1 MARNFYRFNIPSGD
15 AYDTAYSNNM
25 AFMQY
30 EYDEINGTS
39 EVTGNWNVI
48 KQVKENDIILL
59 GYDSR
64 IYAWGYAIKPRKRK
78 NIKYLNVAEMQ
89 EKRLEIDGVK
99 YMSGKYNGIIY
110 FQDCEC
116 FYDNLT
122 KIMEW
127 DDFNRCW
134 GQRIDIDKW
143 RCNPDNKSISSYLKD
158 YLETPR
164 YTISRIKNNERAC
177 EIIKELTG
185 DDIMLDNQNK
195 SNCIELI
202 QNKNLILTGAPGTGK
217 TYLAK
222 QIAEEIIIRNYY
234 EKNKNEL
241 EKYYNECEELRK
253 QFIGQFPIG
262 TLKSIS
268 IDDYCIG
275 KGNKNSFCYWIEFK
289 LRNSGFF
296 DCGTAN
302 SYLLYYDTNGNLKN
316 TSIIINN
323 DELIKEIGEAIYKMA
338 TEKEYNGDLK
348 FKGDKTTIKFAMKI
362 YNSYNPYYYFPIFSS
377 DYMNKICE
385 IFNIVKD
392 KNPYKQNLNIKE
404 YFDKNFKDINPVIMK
419 EMLIRNFF
427 KNDDDFKKQC
437 EFVQFHPSY
446 DYTDFV
452 EGLRPKNDNGN
463 IGFERKD
470 GVFKAFCKKAL
481 KNLKDSKKDISTLNY
496 DEIIKKY
503 LEDFYNDIEKEITTN
518 GFYEIYGIG
527 GGIAA
532 PIIDIVYKEDE
543 KEFRFTVKTKND
555 REHIIIK
562 KLDLM
567 TDYYKKFITKKPEE
581 FKFKDFIDELKITHY
596 HTYIYGFLKAFY
608 DKYNEKIEQEK
619 NNITIEEVKE
629 KKFIFIIDEI
639 NRGEI
644 SKIFGELFFSVD
656 SSYRG
661 EKGKVQTQYAN
672 LIEDGDEF
680 KDGFYIPENVY
691 IIGTM
696 NDIDRS
702 VESMDFAMRR
712 RFAWKEIKAEDT
724 QETILND
731 LENLKD
737 ETIKRMNNLNKVIRN
752 KETNLSEAY
761 CIGAAYFKKIKDY
774 EGDFNKL
781 WENHLKGLLFEYT
794 RGMPKQEEIMENLKK
809 AYYLNNTKTENN
821 NEEENANNTNN

>member
-1 MARNFYRFNIPSGD
+1 
-15 AYDTAYSNNM
+15 
-25 AFMQY
+25 MQ
-30 EYDEINGTS
+30 
-39 EVTGNWNVI
+39 
-48 KQVKENDIILL
+48 
-59 GYDSR
+59 
-64 IYAWGYAIKPRKRK
+64 
-78 NIKYLNVAEMQ
+78 
-89 EKRLEIDGVK
+89 
-99 YMSGKYNGIIY
+99 
-110 FQDCEC
+110 
-116 FYDNLT
+116 
-122 KIMEW
+122 
-127 DDFNRCW
+127 NR
-134 GQRIDIDKW
+134 
-143 RCNPDNKSISSYLKD
+143 
-158 YLETPR
+158 
-164 YTISRIKNNERAC
+164 
-177 EIIKELTG
+177 
-185 DDIMLDNQNK
+185 
-195 SNCIELI
+195 
-202 QNKNLILTGAPGTGK
+202 NLILTGAPGTGK

-222 QIAEEIIIRNYY
+222 QIASQIIL
-234 EKNKNEL
+234 NK
-241 EKYYNECEELRK
+241 
-253 QFIGQFPIG
+253 
-262 TLKSIS
+262 
-268 IDDYCIG
+268 DYDE
-275 KGNKNSFCYWIEFK
+275 SVE
-289 LRNSGFF
+289 
-296 DCGTAN
+296 
-302 SYLLYYDTNGNLKN
+302 
-316 TSIIINN
+316 NN
-323 DELIKEIGEAIYKMA
+323 I
-338 TEKEYNGDLK
+338 
-348 FKGDKTTIKFAMKI
+348 
-362 YNSYNPYYYFPIFSS
+362 
-377 DYMNKICE
+377 
-385 IFNIVKD
+385 
-392 KNPYKQNLNIKE
+392 
-404 YFDKNFKDINPVIMK
+404 NFK
-419 EMLIRNFF
+419 E
-427 KNDDDFKKQC
+427 QC
-437 EFVQFHPSY
+437 AFVQFHPSY

-518 GFYEIYGIG
+518 GFYEIYGIK

-555 REHIIIK
+555 REHVIIK

-581 FKFKDFIDELKITHY
+581 WNFKDFIDELKITHY

-619 NNITIEEVKE
+619 NNITIEGVKE

-656 SSYRG
+656 SGYRG

-724 QETILND
+724 QETILKD

-761 CIGAAYFKKIKDY
+761 CIGAAYFKKIKDNDY
-774 EGDFNKL
+774 NGDFNKL
-781 WENHLKGLLFEYT
+781 WDNHLKGLLFEYT
-794 RGMPKQEEIMENLKK
+794 RGMQNQETILKELKSAYNPNNTDNKSNNQEENK
-809 AYYLNNTKTENN
+809 NS
-821 NEEENANNTNN
+821 

>member
-1 MARNFYRFNIPSGD
+1 MARNFYRFIIRLD
-15 AYDTAYSNNM
+15 KIYKKAIEHNM
-25 AFMQY
+25 AIMQS
-30 EYDEINGTS
+30 EYFSIINTPQFV
-39 EVTGNWNVI
+39 ETNLNTI
-48 KQVKENDIILL
+48 KEVKENDIILL
-59 GYDSR
+59 EKNGN
-64 IYAWGYAIKPRKRK
+64 IYAWGYAIKPRKDK
-78 NIKYLNVAEMQ
+78 HKSDKIEYLNVNEMINNI
-89 EKRLEIDGVK
+89 LDTHGVK
-99 YMSGKYNGIIY
+99 YISGKYNGIIY
-110 FQDCEC
+110 FNDCEC
-116 FYDNLT
+116 FYNNLT
-122 KIMEW
+122 EILEK
-127 DDFNRCW
+127 NRYGGKCW

-143 RCNPDNKSISSYLKD
+143 RQHSENKGILSKKFDLEENPSNDIYKIQNRK
-158 YLETPR
+158 T
-164 YTISRIKNNERAC
+164 AC
-177 EIIKELTG
+177 KIIEELTG
-185 DDIMLDNQNK
+185 DIVSEYDNLLLGE
-195 SNCIELI
+195 CIELLM
-202 QNKNLILTGAPGTGK
+202 QNRNLILTGAPGTGK

-222 QIAEEIIIRNYY
+222 NIASQIILN
-234 EKNKNEL
+234 
-241 EKYYNECEELRK
+241 KYYDESVE
-253 QFIGQFPIG
+253 
-262 TLKSIS
+262 
-268 IDDYCIG
+268 
-275 KGNKNSFCYWIEFK
+275 
-289 LRNSGFF
+289 
-296 DCGTAN
+296 
-302 SYLLYYDTNGNLKN
+302 
-316 TSIIINN
+316 N
-323 DELIKEIGEAIYKMA
+323 DI
-338 TEKEYNGDLK
+338 
-348 FKGDKTTIKFAMKI
+348 
-362 YNSYNPYYYFPIFSS
+362 
-377 DYMNKICE
+377 
-385 IFNIVKD
+385 
-392 KNPYKQNLNIKE
+392 
-404 YFDKNFKDINPVIMK
+404 NFK
-419 EMLIRNFF
+419 E
-427 KNDDDFKKQC
+427 QC
-437 EFVQFHPSY
+437 AFVQFHPSY

-481 KNLKDSKKDISTLNY
+481 KNLKDSQKDITTLNY

-518 GFYEIYGIG
+518 GFYEIYGIS

-581 FKFKDFIDELKITHY
+581 WKFKDFIDELKITHY

-731 LENLKD
+731 LGDLKD

-774 EGDFNKL
+774 ESNFNKL
-781 WENHLKGLLFEYT
+781 WENHLEGLLFEYT
-794 RGMPKQEEIMENLKK
+794 RGMPKQEEIMENFKK
-809 AYYLNNTKTENN
+809 AYYSNNTKTENN

>member
-195 SNCIELI
+195 SNCIELLI

-222 QIAEEIIIRNYY
+222 QIAEEMIIRNYY

-253 QFIGQFPIG
+253 QFIEQFPIG

-470 GVFKAFCKKAL
+470 GVFKEFCKEAL
-481 KNLKDSKKDISTLNY
+481 
-496 DEIIKKY
+496 
-503 LEDFYNDIEKEITTN
+503 
-518 GFYEIYGIG
+518 
-527 GGIAA
+527 
-532 PIIDIVYKEDE
+532 
-543 KEFRFTVKTKND
+543 
-555 REHIIIK
+555 
-562 KLDLM
+562 
-567 TDYYKKFITKKPEE
+567 
-581 FKFKDFIDELKITHY
+581 
-596 HTYIYGFLKAFY
+596 
-608 DKYNEKIEQEK
+608 
-619 NNITIEEVKE
+619 NNQSSNFV
-629 KKFIFIIDEI
+629 FIIDEI

-656 SSYRG
+656 SGYRG

-712 RFAWKEIKAEDT
+712 RFTWKEIKAEDT

-781 WENHLKGLLFEYT
+781 WDNHLEGLLFEYT
-794 RGMPKQEEIMENLKK
+794 RGMQNQETILKELKNAYDLKDNLI
-809 AYYLNNTKTENN
+809 NDNSNQD
-821 NEEENANNTNN
+821 

>member
-195 SNCIELI
+195 SNCIELLI

-222 QIAEEIIIRNYY
+222 QVASKIIL
-234 EKNKNEL
+234 NK
-241 EKYYNECEELRK
+241 
-253 QFIGQFPIG
+253 
-262 TLKSIS
+262 
-268 IDDYCIG
+268 DYDE
-275 KGNKNSFCYWIEFK
+275 SVE
-289 LRNSGFF
+289 
-296 DCGTAN
+296 
-302 SYLLYYDTNGNLKN
+302 
-316 TSIIINN
+316 N
-323 DELIKEIGEAIYKMA
+323 DI
-338 TEKEYNGDLK
+338 
-348 FKGDKTTIKFAMKI
+348 
-362 YNSYNPYYYFPIFSS
+362 
-377 DYMNKICE
+377 
-385 IFNIVKD
+385 
-392 KNPYKQNLNIKE
+392 
-404 YFDKNFKDINPVIMK
+404 NFK
-419 EMLIRNFF
+419 E
-427 KNDDDFKKQC
+427 QC
-437 EFVQFHPSY
+437 AFVQFHPSY

-452 EGLRPKNDNGN
+452 EGLRPMQDENGN

-470 GVFKAFCKKAL
+470 GVFKEFCRKAL
-481 KNLKDSKKDISTLNY
+481 KNLKDSEKDIATLNY

-503 LEDFYNDIEKEITTN
+503 FLEFIENDIQSSIEK
-518 GFYEIYGIG
+518 GGYGIKG
-527 GGIAA
+527 LKGEEIS
-532 PIIDIVYKEDE
+532 PVVYVELKG
-543 KEFRFTVKTKND
+543 ND
-555 REHIIIK
+555 RFNYKINSKQNNQYTNRENLNSLIECYKNIIIK
-562 KLDLM
+562 NYD
-567 TDYYKKFITKKPEE
+567 
-581 FKFKDFIDELKITHY
+581 KITHKMLSEY
-596 HTYIYGFLKAFY
+596 TSGYTSSTYGILKAFY
-608 DKYNEKIEQEK
+608 DNYNEKIEQEK
-619 NNITIEEVKE
+619 NNITIEKIEK

-656 SSYRG
+656 SGYRG

-731 LENLKD
+731 LGDLKD

-774 EGDFNKL
+774 KGDFNKL

-794 RGMPKQEEIMENLKK
+794 RGMPKQEEIMENFKK
-809 AYYLNNTKTENN
+809 AYYSNNTKTKNN

>member
-1 MARNFYRFNIPSGD
+1 MNCWVISPNVLND
-15 AYDTAYSNNM
+15 K
-25 AFMQY
+25 
-30 EYDEINGTS
+30 S
-39 EVTGNWNVI
+39 EPVEDFIELMSKNHVALIGWGEDNELGYKFKNVI
-48 KQVKENDIILL
+48 KINDLIIIAQGANLQKRNFFAGL
-59 GYDSR
+59 VNSEAYKYKYKGNEGNYTLQ
-64 IYAWGYAIKPRKRK
+64 AINLKNFIKIRDK
-78 NIKYLNVAEMQ
+78 NISWNNNCAYGEARMIPALYELKSDNPNDKKVIDEVLYYINSG
-89 EKRLEIDGVK
+89 EKMTE
-99 YMSGKYNGIIY
+99 Y
-110 FQDCEC
+110 
-116 FYDNLT
+116 
-122 KIMEW
+122 
-127 DDFNRCW
+127 
-134 GQRIDIDKW
+134 
-143 RCNPDNKSISSYLKD
+143 
-158 YLETPR
+158 
-164 YTISRIKNNERAC
+164 
-177 EIIKELTG
+177 
-185 DDIMLDNQNK
+185 
-195 SNCIELI
+195 IELLKS
-202 QNKNLILTGAPGTGK
+202 NKNLILTGAPGTGK

-222 QIAEEIIIRNYY
+222 NIASQIIL
-234 EKNKNEL
+234 NK
-241 EKYYNECEELRK
+241 
-253 QFIGQFPIG
+253 
-262 TLKSIS
+262 
-268 IDDYCIG
+268 DYDE
-275 KGNKNSFCYWIEFK
+275 SVE
-289 LRNSGFF
+289 
-296 DCGTAN
+296 
-302 SYLLYYDTNGNLKN
+302 
-316 TSIIINN
+316 N
-323 DELIKEIGEAIYKMA
+323 DI
-338 TEKEYNGDLK
+338 
-348 FKGDKTTIKFAMKI
+348 
-362 YNSYNPYYYFPIFSS
+362 
-377 DYMNKICE
+377 
-385 IFNIVKD
+385 
-392 KNPYKQNLNIKE
+392 
-404 YFDKNFKDINPVIMK
+404 NFK
-419 EMLIRNFF
+419 E
-427 KNDDDFKKQC
+427 QC
-437 EFVQFHPSY
+437 AFVQFHPSY

-481 KNLKDSKKDISTLNY
+481 KNLKDSQKDITTLNY

-518 GFYEIYGIG
+518 GFYEIYGIS

-581 FKFKDFIDELKITHY
+581 WKFKDFIDELKITHY
-596 HTYIYGFLKAFY
+596 HTYIYGFLKSFY
-608 DKYNEKIEQEK
+608 DKCNEKIEQEK
-619 NNITIEEVKE
+619 NNITIEKVEE

-656 SSYRG
+656 SGYRG

-724 QETILND
+724 QETILKD
-731 LENLKD
+731 LGDLKD

-794 RGMPKQEEIMENLKK
+794 RGMQNQETILKELKNAYDLKDNLI
-809 AYYLNNTKTENN
+809 NDNSNQD
-821 NEEENANNTNN
+821 

>member
-1 MARNFYRFNIPSGD
+1 MKYFIFKHGKYGYGSKDWGEDIPNSAYENNFCFSQFEYGFQGNS
-15 AYDTAYSNNM
+15 TTTNNWKVLK
-25 AFMQY
+25 
-30 EYDEINGTS
+30 
-39 EVTGNWNVI
+39 EVKVG
-48 KQVKENDIILL
+48 DIIIL
-59 GYDSR
+59 SR
-64 IYAWGYAIKPRKRK
+64 GDLKYAWGYAIKPRFENKDLYINRE
-78 NIKYLNVAEMQ
+78 ILNCSEMISTYHDNY
-89 EKRLEIDGVK
+89 RYRSD
-99 YMSGKYNGIIY
+99 SYNGYIE
-110 FQDCEC
+110 FEDCEC
-116 FYDNLT
+116 FYENLEDG
-122 KIMEW
+122 KNE
-127 DDFNRCW
+127 W

-143 RCNPDNKSISSYLKD
+143 RDYNKEGINCKLIYKSKSPPYNTIQEITEEDALNIVRKLKND
-158 YLETPR
+158 PNFEF
-164 YTISRIKNNERAC
+164 E
-177 EIIKELTG
+177 
-185 DDIMLDNQNK
+185 DK
-195 SNCIELI
+195 SMENYIELLKS
-202 QNKNLILTGAPGTGK
+202 NKNLILTGAPGTGK

-222 QIAEEIIIRNYY
+222 QVASKIIL
-234 EKNKNEL
+234 NK
-241 EKYYNECEELRK
+241 
-253 QFIGQFPIG
+253 
-262 TLKSIS
+262 
-268 IDDYCIG
+268 DYDE
-275 KGNKNSFCYWIEFK
+275 SVE
-289 LRNSGFF
+289 
-296 DCGTAN
+296 
-302 SYLLYYDTNGNLKN
+302 
-316 TSIIINN
+316 N
-323 DELIKEIGEAIYKMA
+323 DI
-338 TEKEYNGDLK
+338 
-348 FKGDKTTIKFAMKI
+348 
-362 YNSYNPYYYFPIFSS
+362 
-377 DYMNKICE
+377 
-385 IFNIVKD
+385 
-392 KNPYKQNLNIKE
+392 
-404 YFDKNFKDINPVIMK
+404 NFK
-419 EMLIRNFF
+419 E
-427 KNDDDFKKQC
+427 QC
-437 EFVQFHPSY
+437 AFVQFHPSY

-518 GFYEIYGIG
+518 GFYEIYGIK

-596 HTYIYGFLKAFY
+596 HTYIYGFLKSFY

-619 NNITIEEVKE
+619 NNITVKE
-629 KKFIFIIDEI
+629 VEKRDFVFIIDEI

-656 SSYRG
+656 SGYRG

-680 KDGFYIPENVY
+680 KEGFYIPENVY

-731 LENLKD
+731 LGDLKG

-774 EGDFNKL
+774 KGDFNKL
-781 WENHLKGLLFEYT
+781 WENHLEGLLFEYT
-794 RGMPKQEEIMENLKK
+794 RGMQNQETILKELKNAYDLKDNLI
-809 AYYLNNTKTENN
+809 NDNSNQD
-821 NEEENANNTNN
+821 

>member
-1 MARNFYRFNIPSGD
+1 MSDLYCQFGSNWGGKAEGESILDIFYKYNIAFAGLDTKEEVNNCKNKFKAGTKIAVSDGTMVKAVGIAEEDFDSLDNLKIDFLPEEKKRFAINKGVLAVKVKLYKLEEGDYFQEKSFRRRFSNI
-15 AYDTAYSNNM
+15 NN
-25 AFMQY
+25 
-30 EYDEINGTS
+30 D
-39 EVTGNWNVI
+39 
-48 KQVKENDIILL
+48 
-59 GYDSR
+59 
-64 IYAWGYAIKPRKRK
+64 
-78 NIKYLNVAEMQ
+78 NIKKEID
-89 EKRLEIDGVK
+89 KRLKK
-99 YMSGKYNGIIY
+99 YSG
-110 FQDCEC
+110 EEA
-116 FYDNLT
+116 
-122 KIMEW
+122 ME
-127 DDFNRCW
+127 
-134 GQRIDIDKW
+134 KM
-143 RCNPDNKSISSYLKD
+143 K
-158 YLETPR
+158 E
-164 YTISRIKNNERAC
+164 E
-177 EIIKELTG
+177 IKEL
-185 DDIMLDNQNK
+185 
-195 SNCIELI
+195 LI

-222 QIAEEIIIRNYY
+222 QIAEEMIIRNYY

-253 QFIGQFPIG
+253 QFIEQFPIG

-543 KEFRFTVKTKND
+543 KEAAKLGKAINKELD
-555 REHIIIK
+555 REIK
-562 KLDLM
+562 
-567 TDYYKKFITKKPEE
+567 EE
-581 FKFKDFIDELKITHY
+581 AENAKEFAKELK
-596 HTYIYGFLKAFY
+596 A
-608 DKYNEKIEQEK
+608 DIESRE
-619 NNITIEEVKE
+619 
-629 KKFIFIIDEI
+629 
-639 NRGEI
+639 
-644 SKIFGELFFSVD
+644 
-656 SSYRG
+656 
-661 EKGKVQTQYAN
+661 
-672 LIEDGDEF
+672 
-680 KDGFYIPENVY
+680 
-691 IIGTM
+691 
-696 NDIDRS
+696 
-702 VESMDFAMRR
+702 
-712 RFAWKEIKAEDT
+712 
-724 QETILND
+724 
-731 LENLKD
+731 
-737 ETIKRMNNLNKVIRN
+737 
-752 KETNLSEAY
+752 
-761 CIGAAYFKKIKDY
+761 
-774 EGDFNKL
+774 
-781 WENHLKGLLFEYT
+781 
-794 RGMPKQEEIMENLKK
+794 
-809 AYYLNNTKTENN
+809 
-821 NEEENANNTNN
+821 

>member
-1 MARNFYRFNIPSGD
+1 MNYWVISPNVLNNPYEPVEDFIKLIEKEHIALIGWHENKRLGYNFKNTIELNDLIIIAQGANFQKRNFFAGLVNSE
-15 AYDTAYSNNM
+15 AYKYKYKGNKNNYTLQ
-25 AFMQY
+25 A
-30 EYDEINGTS
+30 INLK
-39 EVTGNWNVI
+39 NFLDI
-48 KQVKENDIILL
+48 KD
-59 GYDSR
+59 
-64 IYAWGYAIKPRKRK
+64 
-78 NIKYLNVAEMQ
+78 
-89 EKRLEIDGVK
+89 
-99 YMSGKYNGIIY
+99 
-110 FQDCEC
+110 
-116 FYDNLT
+116 
-122 KIMEW
+122 
-127 DDFNRCW
+127 
-134 GQRIDIDKW
+134 
-143 RCNPDNKSISSYLKD
+143 KSISWNNNCAYGEANRIPALYELKSDNPNDKKVIDEVLSYINSGGKMTE
-158 YLETPR
+158 Y
-164 YTISRIKNNERAC
+164 
-177 EIIKELTG
+177 
-185 DDIMLDNQNK
+185 
-195 SNCIELI
+195 IELLKS
-202 QNKNLILTGAPGTGK
+202 NKNLILTGAPGTGK

-222 QIAEEIIIRNYY
+222 NIASQIIL
-234 EKNKNEL
+234 NK
-241 EKYYNECEELRK
+241 
-253 QFIGQFPIG
+253 
-262 TLKSIS
+262 
-268 IDDYCIG
+268 DYDE
-275 KGNKNSFCYWIEFK
+275 SVE
-289 LRNSGFF
+289 
-296 DCGTAN
+296 
-302 SYLLYYDTNGNLKN
+302 
-316 TSIIINN
+316 N
-323 DELIKEIGEAIYKMA
+323 DI
-338 TEKEYNGDLK
+338 
-348 FKGDKTTIKFAMKI
+348 
-362 YNSYNPYYYFPIFSS
+362 
-377 DYMNKICE
+377 
-385 IFNIVKD
+385 
-392 KNPYKQNLNIKE
+392 
-404 YFDKNFKDINPVIMK
+404 NFK
-419 EMLIRNFF
+419 E
-427 KNDDDFKKQC
+427 QC

-518 GFYEIYGIG
+518 GFYEIYGIS

-581 FKFKDFIDELKITHY
+581 WKFKDFIDELKITHY

-656 SSYRG
+656 SDYRG

-731 LENLKD
+731 LGDLKD

-761 CIGAAYFKKIKDY
+761 CIGAAYFKKIKDNDY
-774 EGDFNKL
+774 NGDFNKL
-781 WENHLKGLLFEYT
+781 WENHLEGLLFEYT

-821 NEEENANNTNN
+821 NEEENANN

>member
-1 MARNFYRFNIPSGD
+1 MSDLYCQFGSNWGGKAEGESILDIFYKYNIAFAGL
-15 AYDTAYSNNM
+15 DTKEEVNNCKNKFK
-25 AFMQY
+25 A
-30 EYDEINGTS
+30 GTKIAVS
-39 EVTGNWNVI
+39 DGTM
-48 KQVKENDIILL
+48 VKAVGIAEEDF
-59 GYDSR
+59 DSLDNLK
-64 IYAWGYAIKPRKRK
+64 IDFLPEERKRFAINK
-78 NIKYLNVAEMQ
+78 GVLAVKVKLFRLEEKDCFQQKSFLSKFSNINNDNIKKEID
-89 EKRLEIDGVK
+89 KRLKK
-99 YMSGKYNGIIY
+99 YSG
-110 FQDCEC
+110 EEA
-116 FYDNLT
+116 
-122 KIMEW
+122 ME
-127 DDFNRCW
+127 
-134 GQRIDIDKW
+134 KM
-143 RCNPDNKSISSYLKD
+143 K
-158 YLETPR
+158 E
-164 YTISRIKNNERAC
+164 E
-177 EIIKELTG
+177 IKEL
-185 DDIMLDNQNK
+185 
-195 SNCIELI
+195 LI

-222 QIAEEIIIRNYY
+222 NIASQIIL
-234 EKNKNEL
+234 NK
-241 EKYYNECEELRK
+241 
-253 QFIGQFPIG
+253 
-262 TLKSIS
+262 
-268 IDDYCIG
+268 DYDE
-275 KGNKNSFCYWIEFK
+275 SVE
-289 LRNSGFF
+289 
-296 DCGTAN
+296 
-302 SYLLYYDTNGNLKN
+302 
-316 TSIIINN
+316 N
-323 DELIKEIGEAIYKMA
+323 DI
-338 TEKEYNGDLK
+338 
-348 FKGDKTTIKFAMKI
+348 
-362 YNSYNPYYYFPIFSS
+362 
-377 DYMNKICE
+377 
-385 IFNIVKD
+385 
-392 KNPYKQNLNIKE
+392 
-404 YFDKNFKDINPVIMK
+404 NFK
-419 EMLIRNFF
+419 E
-427 KNDDDFKKQC
+427 QC
-437 EFVQFHPSY
+437 AFVQFHPSY

-481 KNLKDSKKDISTLNY
+481 KNLKDSQKDITTLNY

-518 GFYEIYGIG
+518 GFYEIYGIS

-567 TDYYKKFITKKPEE
+567 TDYYKKFVSKKPNEW
-581 FKFKDFIDELKITHY
+581 KYKDFVDTLNVKGY
-596 HTYIYGFLKAFY
+596 HTYIYGFLKSFY

-619 NNITIEEVKE
+619 NNITVQEVE
-629 KKFIFIIDEI
+629 KRDFVFIIDEI

-656 SSYRG
+656 SGYRG

-724 QETILND
+724 QETILKD
-731 LENLKD
+731 LGDLKD

-781 WENHLKGLLFEYT
+781 WENHLEGLLFEYT
-794 RGMPKQEEIMENLKK
+794 RGMQNQETILKELKNAYDLKDNLI
-809 AYYLNNTKTENN
+809 NDNSNQD
-821 NEEENANNTNN
+821 